1 LAGVDDAVLR
11 AYDRRIGFEEQ
22 QRLLGDLVAE
32 LGGVF
37 GIVPADTNDFA
48 AGYYGSE
55 QAYVG
60 NAVPLTAE
68 LDLAVQGITL
78 DRSDNVLTGGRF
90 HHAKLR
96 FRPSGE
102 PRDAHE
108 YDITQRIDPHVLSL
122 SVNDPRPASGQGSPR
137 SIGSNQGAPDPSG
150 YWRVGV
156 LTADE
161 WRARAA
167 AHAKRVGSW
176 TAEHLARRRRGE
188 AHPIWDFLFTY
199 YSYRPAQLRRWHSGL
214 GIVLEDADE
223 RLSWDGYVRTPDGV
237 TVDVAGLTARQEST
251 VQFVGDLLAGT
262 ASRPA
267 NYRCF
272 GLHEWAMVY
281 RAETVR
287 HGAWPLRL
295 GQAGTNRVVETHR
308 IGCSHFDAYRFFTPA
323 AAPRNGLRP
332 TRESQPML
340 EQPGCL
346 HASMDLYKWAYK
358 LQPLTPSELVADCF
372 ALARDIRMLDMQA
385 SPYDLT
391 DLGVEPLRI
400 ETAEGKAAYVAAQRA
415 FVERAMP
422 LRRRLIALCEEV
434 LQVGSGVAP

>member
-37 GIVPADTNDFA
+37 GIVPADANHFA

-60 NAVPLTAE
+60 NAVPLTGE

-78 DRSDNVLTGGRF
+78 DRSDDVLTGGRF
-90 HHAKLR
+90 YHAKLR

-108 YDITQRIDPHVLSL
+108 YDITQRIDAHVPSL
-122 SVNDPRPASGQGSPR
+122 SVNDPTHRPA
-137 SIGSNQGAPDPSG
+137 
-150 YWRVGV
+150 VV
-156 LTADE
+156 LTRDE

-167 AHAKRVGSW
+167 AHAKRVDSW
-176 TAEHLARRRRGE
+176 TAEHLARRRRRE

-237 TVDVAGLTARQEST
+237 TVDVAGLAARQEST
-251 VQFVGDLLAGT
+251 VQFVRDLLDGT

-295 GQAGTNRVVETHR
+295 GQAGTNGVVEAHR
-308 IGCSHFDAYRFFTPA
+308 IGCSHFDAYPFFTPA

-391 DLGVEPLRI
+391 NLGVEPLGI
-400 ETAEGKAAYVAAQRA
+400 ETADGKAAYVAAQRA
-415 FVERAMP
+415 FTERAMP
-422 LRRRLIALCEEV
+422 LRQRLIALCEGV